1 MGRTKMTTITNT
13 ATRECLKVNET
24 SHIEVAGQKD
34 QNVYPIEDKNYS
46 KPILFGRTYAHN
58 CMDARTFKAYMSE

>member
-1 MGRTKMTTITNT
+1 MLKYRRITGMGRTKMTTITNT

-34 QNVYPIEDKNYS
+34 QNVYPIEDKKLLKTHTLWPY
-46 KPILFGRTYAHN
+46 ICT
-58 CMDARTFKAYMSE
+58 